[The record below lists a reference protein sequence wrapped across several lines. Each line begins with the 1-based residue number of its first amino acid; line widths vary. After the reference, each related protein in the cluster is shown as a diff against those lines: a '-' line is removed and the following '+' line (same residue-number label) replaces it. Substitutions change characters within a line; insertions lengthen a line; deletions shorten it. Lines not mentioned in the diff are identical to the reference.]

1 MRKDIN
7 STIRKNTNEKGLKKF
22 KQKLEEDE
30 MVRNKKNTNIKGN
43 DKSNESD
50 SGSDNESEI
59 VKKKGKKR
67 AIDDDSD
74 DDQYDNDQYDNDN
87 DLDFAKAEKINLN
100 DVVQAPPQ
108 LPKMKRQARRAG
120 IDQTTAG
127 QRVGSSLMRQLEL
140 DKERERVINLYRL
153 QKNKKLEN
161 WVNERER
168 ERQM

>member
-30 MVRNKKNTNIKGN
+30 MIRNKKNTQIEGN

-59 VKKKGKKR
+59 VKQKGKKR
-67 AIDDDSD
+67 SIDDDSD
-74 DDQYDNDQYDNDN
+74 DDQYDNDN